1 MESYYYLLINLATIS
16 IPLLRSFEGRVQY
29 RKRWPAL
36 FKSMFLVG
44 AVFLIWDAIFTAYG
58 VWGFN
63 GRYLSGIEAAGLP
76 LGEWLFFFTVPYASI
91 FIYEVIKYF
100 APWQQW
106 KGWGTTAAVYM
117 QWFSWAL
124 AAFHYDRWYTLITF
138 VLLGAFLA
146 FARTR
151 MRVHWELMWVSYA
164 IALIPFF
171 LVNGVLTGSWI
182 DEPIVWYN
190 NAENL
195 GIRLGTIPVEDVFY
209 GMLLIFSNI
218 ALMEYFQSNQS
229 VERSDVSSGENS
241 TTALN

>member
-29 RKRWPAL
+29 RKRWPVL

-44 AVFLIWDAIFTAYG
+44 AVFIIWDAIFTAYG
-58 VWGFN
+58 IWGFN
-63 GRYLSGIEAAGLP
+63 ERYLSGLEAAGLP

-100 APWQQW
+100 APWQRW
-106 KGWGTTAAVYM
+106 TGWGSTAAVYL
-117 QWFSWAL
+117 QWFSWAM
-124 AAFHYDRWYTLITF
+124 AAFHYDQWYTVLTF
-138 VLLGAFLA
+138 ALLGAFLG

-164 IALIPFF
+164 VALIPFF

-190 NAENL
+190 DSENL

-218 ALMEYFQSNQS
+218 VLMEYFQPQ
-229 VERSDVSSGENS
+229 RSSE
-241 TTALN
+241 